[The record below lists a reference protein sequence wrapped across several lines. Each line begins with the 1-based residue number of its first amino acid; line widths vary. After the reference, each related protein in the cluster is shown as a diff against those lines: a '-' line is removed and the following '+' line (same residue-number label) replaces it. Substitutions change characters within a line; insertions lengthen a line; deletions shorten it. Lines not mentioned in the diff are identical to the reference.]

1 MDHNVTERKS
11 SKGLFINLC
20 IMDAYTLKK
29 KKGTGEY
36 HLFLGKMTAEGCTSK
51 EVSVCGRMDR
61 SESAGNSFSCE
72 EEDSAR
78 RKCAKIGKAVC
89 SECVNIFYTKY

>member
-1 MDHNVTERKS
+1 
-11 SKGLFINLC
+11 
-20 IMDAYTLKK
+20 MDAYTLKK

-51 EVSVCGRMDR
+51 EVSVCGKMDK
-61 SESAGNSFSCE
+61 SESAGNSFACE

-78 RKCAKIGKAVC
+78 KKCAKIGKAVC
-89 SECVNIFYTKY
+89 GDCVSVFYTRY